1 MKSIL
6 LFKSRILLGLV
17 LAFAAGLASSCGRSI
32 QDSNSANGQ
41 NADGRGQQIVDEYLK
56 RDSSPYRKSRIRFTV
71 TEEGEAAKVYEI
83 ESWRKEA
90 ADATTTLNEIIA
102 PPDESGT
109 RTLTI
114 EAKGKKTVV
123 VTYAAS
129 RDEFRETDSKK
140 MFIGGLTIGE
150 LLGDWDKFDYQF
162 IGEKDLG
169 GVKVLE
175 VEGRL
180 KNGADSIIS
189 RMNVLFRTD
198 NYIPME
204 THFFGT
210 DGREI
215 RTYKT
220 TATIDDPAHP
230 YASKIDVDNSVYKA
244 HIVIEIVSRE
254 FPASI
259 DDSMFTRDKLKES
272 VKK

>member
-1 MKSIL
+1 MFLRFGSRVLFVTL
-6 LFKSRILLGLV
+6 LTVAGGLI
-17 LAFAAGLASSCGRSI
+17 SNCGGSDPI
-32 QDSNSANGQ
+32 STNSTNTE
-41 NADGRGQQIVDEYLK
+41 GRGQQIVDEYLK

-71 TEEGEAAKVYEI
+71 TEEGEAAKVFEI
-83 ESWRKEA
+83 DSWRKQSG
-90 ADATTTLNEIIA
+90 DQTTTLNEIAA
-102 PPDESGT
+102 PADETGT

-114 EAKGKKTVV
+114 ESKGKKTIV

-162 IGEKDLG
+162 IGEKDRN

-175 VEGRL
+175 VEGKL
-180 KNGADSIIS
+180 KTGADSAIS
-189 RMNVLFRTD
+189 RMDVLFRAD
-198 NYIPME
+198 NYVPVE

-215 RTYKT
+215 RTYET
-220 TATIDDPAHP
+220 TAIVDDAAHP

-254 FPASI
+254 FPASV
-259 DDSMFTRDKLKES
+259 DDSMFTRDKLKEP
-272 VKK
+272 VRK